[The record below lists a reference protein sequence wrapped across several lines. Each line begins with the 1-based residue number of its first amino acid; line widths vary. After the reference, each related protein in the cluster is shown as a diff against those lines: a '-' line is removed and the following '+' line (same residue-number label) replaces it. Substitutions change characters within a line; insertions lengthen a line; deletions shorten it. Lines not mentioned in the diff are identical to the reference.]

1 MKKIELEIKE
11 REKREMVEI
20 EEEINGTRSYGVFF
34 CKWCERERERG
45 EEDEEGKFV
54 VWDVKMN
61 QN

>member
-34 CKWCERERERG
+34 CKWCERERER
-45 EEDEEGKFV
+45 EGGGK
-54 VWDVKMN
+54 KMKKGN
-61 QN
+61 L